1 MTSTPLLALMT
12 IAQALVTSGPNT
24 SRSDLPKAMSGSS
37 PAPEQVERVI
47 VDFTGEHPQRWAIVN
62 DGVMGGRSN
71 SNIEETDQRTAV
83 FSGFLSL
90 ENNGGFAS
98 TRAALGSKVL
108 EGFDGVVLRVRGDGR
123 TYQLRFRMDG
133 RFDGVA
139 YQAEFTTESGEWTEV
154 DLPFEAFQP
163 SFRGFVPRRV
173 PGLDPPRIRQMGI
186 LIGDKIEGP
195 FSLELEWVKAYR
207 RAETDEPA

>member
-1 MTSTPLLALMT
+1 
-12 IAQALVTSGPNT
+12 
-24 SRSDLPKAMSGSS
+24 
-37 PAPEQVERVI
+37 
-47 VDFTGEHPQRWAIVN
+47 
-62 DGVMGGRSN
+62 
-71 SNIEETDQRTAV
+71 
-83 FSGFLSL
+83 
-90 ENNGGFAS
+90 
-98 TRAALGSKVL
+98 
-108 EGFDGVVLRVRGDGR
+108 
-123 TYQLRFRMDG
+123 MDG